1 MYESS
6 KRLDLVKNVAG
17 VVQKRKLRQLI
28 QDKLLNNTL
37 MDIDLWRINRRDEL
51 PFIEECQDMIRMNQ
65 RFS

>member
-37 MDIDLWRINRRDEL
+37 MDIDLWRINQRDEL
-51 PFIEECQDMIRMNQ
+51 PFIEECQGVIRMNQ